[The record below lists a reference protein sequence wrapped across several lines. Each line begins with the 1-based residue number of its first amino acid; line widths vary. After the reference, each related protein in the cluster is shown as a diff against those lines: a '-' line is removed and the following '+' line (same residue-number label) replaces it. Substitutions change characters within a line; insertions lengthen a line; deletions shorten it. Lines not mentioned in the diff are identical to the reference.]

1 MKKVNDLWQ
10 VIKDAGDGFVK
21 HNISKLSASLCFYA
35 LFSLGPMLLIII
47 FISDIFWGRQAVEGS
62 IYNQIKGLIG
72 GSAASQI
79 QDILKNTSLSN
90 NSFMAVVGIVTLV
103 FASTTGFNEIHDSI
117 NIIWNLRVK
126 KGREFKRMLK
136 TRLLSFLIISG
147 LGVLMILF
155 LILNG
160 ILEGFMGNLQ
170 EMFPRGSVYLVYIV
184 NVAVTLFIVSL
195 LFASIYKLLPD
206 AYIPLKYVIGG
217 AIFTAILFMMGKY
230 GFTLYLKL
238 GNMSSAYG
246 PAGSLVVLILWIYYS
261 AIVLYF
267 GAEVTKAYT
276 VKFGEEIRPKPYA
289 VTVRVIQVE
298 SNETSVQQN
307 EKTTKLTEKAVEKQ
321 VVAHKE
327 S

>member
-1 MKKVNDLWQ
+1 MKKVKELWQ
-10 VIKDAGDGFVK
+10 VMKEAGQAFSK
-21 HNISKLSASLCFYA
+21 HNVPKLSASLCYYA

-47 FISDIFWGRQAVEGS
+47 FISDLFWGRQAVEGTM
-62 IYNQIKGLIG
+62 Y
-72 GSAASQI
+72 SQI
-79 QDILKNTSLSN
+79 EGFIGDKAAEQIQQILKNTRLSDNSL
-90 NSFMAVVGIVTLV
+90 MAVVGIITLV

-117 NIIWNLRVK
+117 NIIWNLRIK

-136 TRLLSFLIISG
+136 TRLLSFLIIFG

-170 EMFPRGSVYLVYIV
+170 EIFPRVSVYLVYIV
-184 NVAVTLFIVSL
+184 NLAVTLFIVSL

-217 AIFTAILFMMGKY
+217 AIFTAILFMIGKY
-230 GFTLYLKL
+230 GITLYLKF

-261 AIVLYF
+261 AMILYF
-267 GAEVTKAYT
+267 GAEVTKAYA
-276 VKFGEEIRPKPYA
+276 VKFGDAIRPKPYA
-289 VTVRVIQVE
+289 VTVKVIQVE
-298 SNETSVQQN
+298 SNETSVQKN
-307 EKTTKLTEKAVEKQ
+307 EEANDLNPSVKSQ
-321 VVAHKE
+321 
-327 S
+327 